1 MPSKFRVR
9 GIFRGLVLLIA
20 RPIARAGVSPDS
32 ITYVSLLFA
41 LFAFVSLPLTQ
52 LQLLFATLVF
62 ITGLLDGVDGA
73 VARLND
79 SATKAGGLT
88 DSVIDKV
95 AETLIL
101 AGVALAFPNTSLL
114 GLSVPMWTLLAV
126 SGWLMTSY
134 TRARAEG
141 LGVSD
146 LDIGLGGRS
155 ERMLTLVIFS
165 VAGFILWGLI
175 VVTIMGLCTAAYR
188 LFHYKQQ
195 IIDSSIINTE

>member
-1 MPSKFRVR
+1 MPSRFRVR
-9 GIFRGLVLLIA
+9 GLFRGLVLLIA
-20 RPIARAGVSPDS
+20 RPFARAGISPDS

-41 LFAFVSLPLTQ
+41 LFAFISLPLTQ
-52 LQLLFATLVF
+52 LQVLFATLVF

-73 VARLND
+73 VARMND

-101 AGVALAFPNTSLL
+101 AGIALAYTNTTLL
-114 GLSVPMWTLLAV
+114 GLSVSMWALLAV
-126 SGWLMTSY
+126 FGWLMTSY
-134 TRARAEG
+134 TRARAES

-155 ERMLTLVIFS
+155 ERLLTLVIFS
-165 VAGFILWGLI
+165 LAGFVIYGLVI
-175 VVTIMGLCTAAYR
+175 VTIMGLCTAAYR
-188 LFHYKQQ
+188 LFHYKRQ
-195 IIDSSIINTE
+195 IIDNT

>member
-20 RPIARAGVSPDS
+20 RPLARAGVSPDS

-41 LFAFVSLPLTQ
+41 LFAFISLPLTQ
-52 LQLLFATLVF
+52 LQVLFATLVF

-73 VARLND
+73 VARMND
-79 SATKAGGLT
+79 SATKAGGFT

-101 AGVALAFPNTSLL
+101 AGIALAFPNTTLL
-114 GLSVPMWTLLAV
+114 GLSVSMWALIAV
-126 SGWLMTSY
+126 FGWLLTSY

-141 LGVSD
+141 FGVSD

-155 ERMLTLVIFS
+155 ERLLTLVIFS
-165 VAGFILWGLI
+165 LVGLVTWGLI
-175 VVTIMGLCTAAYR
+175 VVAMMGLCTAAYR
-188 LFHYKQQ
+188 LFHYKRQ
-195 IIDSSIINTE
+195 IIDDSR

>member
-20 RPIARAGVSPDS
+20 RPLARAGVSPDS
-32 ITYVSLLFA
+32 ITYISLLFA
-41 LFAFVSLPLTQ
+41 LFAFITLPLTQ
-52 LQLLFATLVF
+52 FQQLFGILIF

-73 VARLND
+73 VARMND

-101 AGVALAFPNTSLL
+101 AGIALAYPNTTLL
-114 GLSVPMWTLLAV
+114 GLSVSMWVLLAV
-126 SGWLMTSY
+126 FGWLMTSY

-155 ERMLTLVIFS
+155 ERLLTLVIFS
-165 VAGFILWGLI
+165 LIGLVTWGLI
-175 VVTIMGLCTAAYR
+175 VVAMMGLCTAAYR
-188 LFHYKQQ
+188 LFHFKRQ
-195 IIDSSIINTE
+195 IIDNSSTS

>member
-1 MPSKFRVR
+1 MPSKFRIR

-20 RPIARAGVSPDS
+20 RPVAKAGVRPDS

-41 LFAFVSLPLTQ
+41 LFAFISLPLTQ
-52 LQLLFATLVF
+52 LQLLFAILIF

-79 SATKAGGLT
+79 SATKAGGLI

-101 AGVALAFPNTSLL
+101 VGVALAFPNTTLL
-114 GLSVPMWTLLAV
+114 GLSVPMWVLLAV
-126 SGWLMTSY
+126 FGWLMTSY

-146 LDIGLGGRS
+146 LDIGIGGRS
-155 ERMLTLVIFS
+155 ERLLTLVIFS
-165 VAGFILWGLI
+165 LVGFVLYGLI
-175 VVTIMGLCTAAYR
+175 VVTIMGICTAAYR

-195 IIDSSIINTE
+195 IIDNSIIKA

>member
-9 GIFRGLVLLIA
+9 GIFRGPVLLIA
-20 RPIARAGVSPDS
+20 RPLARAGVSPDS
-32 ITYVSLLFA
+32 ITYTSLLFA
-41 LFAFVSLPLTQ
+41 LFAFISLPLTQ
-52 LQLLFATLVF
+52 LQQLFGILIF
-62 ITGLLDGVDGA
+62 ITGFLDGVDGA
-73 VARLND
+73 VARMND

-101 AGVALAFPNTSLL
+101 AGIALAYPNTTLL
-114 GLSVPMWTLLAV
+114 GLSVSMWALLAV
-126 SGWLMTSY
+126 FGWLMTSY

-155 ERMLTLVIFS
+155 ERLLTLVIFS
-165 VAGFILWGLI
+165 LIGLVTWGLI
-175 VVTIMGLCTAAYR
+175 VVAMMGLCTAAYR
-188 LFHYKQQ
+188 LFHYKRQ
-195 IIDSSIINTE
+195 IIDNSSTPS

>member
-20 RPIARAGVSPDS
+20 RPLARAGVSPDS

-41 LFAFVSLPLTQ
+41 LFAFISLPLTQ
-52 LQLLFATLVF
+52 LQVLFATLVF

-73 VARLND
+73 VARMND
-79 SATKAGGLT
+79 SATKAGGFT

-101 AGVALAFPNTSLL
+101 AGIALAFPNTTLL
-114 GLSVPMWTLLAV
+114 GLSVSMWALFAV
-126 SGWLMTSY
+126 FGWLLTSY

-155 ERMLTLVIFS
+155 ERLLTLVIFS
-165 VAGFILWGLI
+165 LVGLVTWGLI
-175 VVTIMGLCTAAYR
+175 VVAMMGLCTAAYR
-188 LFHYKQQ
+188 LFHYKRQ
-195 IIDSSIINTE
+195 IIDDSR

>member
-1 MPSKFRVR
+1 MPSRFRVR
-9 GIFRGLVLLIA
+9 GIFRGLVQFIA
-20 RPIARAGVSPDS
+20 RPLARAGASPDS

-41 LFAFVSLPLTQ
+41 LFAFISLPLTQ
-52 LQLLFATLVF
+52 LQVLFAILVF

-79 SATKAGGLT
+79 SATKAGGFT

-101 AGVALAFPNTSLL
+101 AGIALTFPNTTLL
-114 GLSVPMWTLLAV
+114 GLSVSMWALFAV
-126 SGWLMTSY
+126 FGWLLTSY

-141 LGVSD
+141 LGVND

-155 ERMLTLVIFS
+155 ERLLTLVIFS
-165 VAGFILWGLI
+165 LIGLVTWGLI
-175 VVTIMGLCTAAYR
+175 VVAMMGICTAAYR
-188 LFHYKQQ
+188 LFHYKRQ
-195 IIDSSIINTE
+195 IIDNS

>member
-20 RPIARAGVSPDS
+20 RPLARAGVSPDS

-41 LFAFVSLPLTQ
+41 LFAFISLPLTQ
-52 LQLLFATLVF
+52 FQQLFGILIF

-73 VARLND
+73 VARMND

-101 AGVALAFPNTSLL
+101 AGIALAYPNTTLL
-114 GLSVPMWTLLAV
+114 GLSVSMWALLAV
-126 SGWLMTSY
+126 FGWLMTSY

-155 ERMLTLVIFS
+155 ERLLTLVIFS
-165 VAGFILWGLI
+165 LIGLVTWGLI
-175 VVTIMGLCTAAYR
+175 VVAMMGLCTAAYR
-188 LFHYKQQ
+188 LFHYKRQ
-195 IIDSSIINTE
+195 IIDNSSTPS

>member
-1 MPSKFRVR
+1 MPSRFRVR
-9 GIFRGLVLLIA
+9 GLFRGLVLLIA
-20 RPIARAGVSPDS
+20 RPFARAGISPDS

-41 LFAFVSLPLTQ
+41 LFAFISLPLTQ
-52 LQLLFATLVF
+52 LQVLFATLVF

-73 VARLND
+73 VARMND

-101 AGVALAFPNTSLL
+101 AGIALAYTNTTLL
-114 GLSVPMWTLLAV
+114 GLSVSMWALLAV
-126 SGWLMTSY
+126 FGWLMTSY
-134 TRARAEG
+134 TRARAES

-155 ERMLTLVIFS
+155 ERLLTLVIFS
-165 VAGFILWGLI
+165 LAGFVIYGLV
-175 VVTIMGLCTAAYR
+175 VVTIMALCTAAYR
-188 LFHYKQQ
+188 LFHYKRQ
-195 IIDSSIINTE
+195 IIDNT

>member
-1 MPSKFRVR
+1 MPSRFRVR
-9 GIFRGLVLLIA
+9 GIFRGLILLIA
-20 RPIARAGVSPDS
+20 RPLARAGVSPDS

-41 LFAFVSLPLTQ
+41 LFAFISLPLTQ
-52 LQLLFATLVF
+52 FQQLFGILIF

-73 VARLND
+73 VARMND
-79 SATKAGGLT
+79 AATKAGGLT

-101 AGVALAFPNTSLL
+101 AGIALAYPNTTLL
-114 GLSVPMWTLLAV
+114 GLSVSMWVLLAV
-126 SGWLMTSY
+126 FGWLMTSY

-155 ERMLTLVIFS
+155 ERLLTLVIFS
-165 VAGFILWGLI
+165 LIGLVTWGLI
-175 VVTIMGLCTAAYR
+175 VVAMMGLLTAAYR
-188 LFHYKQQ
+188 LFHYKRQ
-195 IIDSSIINTE
+195 IIENS

>member
-20 RPIARAGVSPDS
+20 RPFAKAGVSPDS

-41 LFAFVSLPLTQ
+41 LFAFISLPLTQ
-52 LQLLFATLVF
+52 LQVLFATLVF

-73 VARLND
+73 VARMND

-101 AGVALAFPNTSLL
+101 AGIALAFPNTTLL
-114 GLSVPMWTLLAV
+114 GLSVSMWALLAV
-126 SGWLMTSY
+126 FGWLMTSY
-134 TRARAEG
+134 TRARAES

-155 ERMLTLVIFS
+155 ERLLTLVIFS
-165 VAGFILWGLI
+165 VAGFVLYGLV

-188 LFHYKQQ
+188 LFHYKRQ
-195 IIDSSIINTE
+195 IFDNS

>member
-20 RPIARAGVSPDS
+20 RPIARAGVSSDT
-32 ITYVSLLFA
+32 ITYMSLLCA
-41 LFAFVSLPLTQ
+41 LFAFISLPLTQ
-52 LQLLFATLVF
+52 LQQLFAILVF
-62 ITGLLDGVDGA
+62 TAGLLDGVDGA

-95 AETLIL
+95 AEALIL
-101 AGVALAFPNTSLL
+101 AGIALAFPSTMLL
-114 GLSVPMWTLLAV
+114 GLSVTMWVLFAIF
-126 SGWLMTSY
+126 GWLMTSY
-134 TRARAEG
+134 TRARAES

-155 ERMLTLVIFS
+155 ERLLTLVIFS
-165 VAGFILWGLI
+165 LIGLVLWGLI
-175 VVTIMGLCTAAYR
+175 VVAILGLCTAGYR

-195 IIDSSIINTE
+195 ILGNSSIKA